1 MKIALRF
8 SPSPAE
14 DVVKYTLYGMK
25 AIDGVALDKI
35 TAEFAVDFGKPEVDL
50 EGFCQVV
57 LNDVPGL
64 SSLDGI
70 YNCGISATDEAGNES
85 QMLTE
90 GFTGV
95 NVDFVSPGPPTSGS
109 VLFF

>member
-8 SPSPAE
+8 VPSPAE
-14 DVVKYTLYGMK
+14 DVVKYSLYGMK
-25 AIDGVALDKI
+25 ENLDIALDKV
-35 TAEFAVDFGKPEVDL
+35 TAEFKLDFEKPAVDL

-57 LNDVPGL
+57 LNDFVEL
-64 SSLDGI
+64 ASLDGP
-70 YNCGISATDEAGNES
+70 YNFGISATDEAGNES

-95 NVDFVSPGPPTSGS
+95 NVDFVAPGPPTSGS